1 MHFYLSDLSF
11 VIWSLQ
17 PHYIYDMDSIGAR
30 SSKSDKVNYITQM
43 LCHAHMSFG
52 ELIRA
57 WIECTPGEPTGKARQ
72 FKARQLLDIIW
83 DDMLPLFEK
92 TDTFQERVTAP
103 SRLSS
108 RSWSSFN
115 KTPERLEDMIHL
127 WILKKST
134 STKYTMRLKCMNR
147 GFCVLS
153 KGPLLLKGQ
162 TSIPGKIDLV
172 GLLQLQLY

>member
-1 MHFYLSDLSF
+1 
-11 VIWSLQ
+11 
-17 PHYIYDMDSIGAR
+17 MDSIGAR

-43 LCHAHMSFG
+43 LRHAHMSFG

-57 WIECTPGEPTGKARQ
+57 WIECTSGEPTGKARQ

-108 RSWSSFN
+108 RS
-115 KTPERLEDMIHL
+115 
-127 WILKKST
+127 
-134 STKYTMRLKCMNR
+134 
-147 GFCVLS
+147 
-153 KGPLLLKGQ
+153 
-162 TSIPGKIDLV
+162 
-172 GLLQLQLY
+172 